1 MATTS
6 EQRTPGPW
14 CANGLRVE
22 AHNYGIIAVCLTPQ
36 SHGTMA
42 AVDNARFIVRAC
54 NAHERLVAALR
65 AAGSYIAE
73 LQRADIV
80 NGTAPLTTIRAALA
94 AAEKE

>member
-1 MATTS
+1 MPMTS

-14 CANGLRVE
+14 RTNGLKVE

-65 AAGSYIAE
+65 EALHGGYLLDKRGYETPLFRAA
-73 LQRADIV
+73 
-80 NGTAPLTTIRAALA
+80 RAALA